1 MASLFC
7 RVFRS
12 AVCATRRTFAHLS
25 PASPVLE
32 ASLVGPERARENSL
46 SRSKG
51 QGKGSMLRSFQC
63 SSMAPP
69 PRTGRRRAKKTPR
82 RKEEE
87 NLDLTL
93 LSLSPP
99 TGPPPRPPPP
109 PPHHHHP
116 AKTQNTTDQ
125 LFLLAASLAGSA
137 LVMKFALDQ
146 LNPNADSKKAAKHKK
161 KEIARRLGLP
171 PGSIETNSYEDVIS
185 LEVVTNDNLDVGGLH
200 DVGGLDDIK
209 VALHQKVIAPL
220 REPALFRSSL
230 LRQAKGVL
238 LFGPPGTG
246 KTMLAKALAA
256 ESGAC
261 FVNVRASTLQSKWF
275 GETNK
280 LVTAVFT
287 LGESFFVS
295 SFFLSPSVF
304 GFTSFLFASLFFSLL
319 FSFSPFPFRLPS
331 KA

>member
-1 MASLFC
+1 
-7 RVFRS
+7 
-12 AVCATRRTFAHLS
+12 
-25 PASPVLE
+25 
-32 ASLVGPERARENSL
+32 
-46 SRSKG
+46 
-51 QGKGSMLRSFQC
+51 
-63 SSMAPP
+63 
-69 PRTGRRRAKKTPR
+69 
-82 RKEEE
+82 
-87 NLDLTL
+87 
-93 LSLSPP
+93 
-99 TGPPPRPPPP
+99 
-109 PPHHHHP
+109 
-116 AKTQNTTDQ
+116 
-125 LFLLAASLAGSA
+125 
-137 LVMKFALDQ
+137 MKFALDQ

-287 LGESFFVS
+287 LGESFFFS
-295 SFFLSPSVF
+295 SFFFVPVGVWFHLLSLV
-304 GFTSFLFASLFFSLL
+304 LSLFLSSLFLLSFSFPLAFEGLNKL
-319 FSFSPFPFRLPS
+319 FSFVSNDKEGEEEENFNPPHTLFAPLSSFPFSKKKKKKKKPPS
-331 KA
+331 SSPRSSSSTRSTPSSARGATRSTRPSRR

>member
-1 MASLFC
+1 
-7 RVFRS
+7 
-12 AVCATRRTFAHLS
+12 
-25 PASPVLE
+25 
-32 ASLVGPERARENSL
+32 
-46 SRSKG
+46 
-51 QGKGSMLRSFQC
+51 
-63 SSMAPP
+63 
-69 PRTGRRRAKKTPR
+69 
-82 RKEEE
+82 
-87 NLDLTL
+87 
-93 LSLSPP
+93 
-99 TGPPPRPPPP
+99 
-109 PPHHHHP
+109 
-116 AKTQNTTDQ
+116 
-125 LFLLAASLAGSA
+125 
-137 LVMKFALDQ
+137 MKFALDQ

-287 LGESFFVS
+287 LGESFFFPLFFCPRRCLVS
-295 SFFLSPSVF
+295 PPFSCPLSF
-304 GFTSFLFASLFFSLL
+304 SLFSFPSLL
-319 FSFSPFPFRLPS
+319 FLSACLRRLEQALLVCF
-331 KA
+331 KRQRR

>member
-1 MASLFC
+1 MLFDGAAPSN
-7 RVFRS
+7 RKKKS
-12 AVCATRRTFAHLS
+12 KKNAAAERRRKPRPH
-25 PASPVLE
+25 P
-32 ASLVGPERARENSL
+32 SL
-46 SRSKG
+46 SLPPNG
-51 QGKGSMLRSFQC
+51 AAP
-63 SSMAPP
+63 APP
-69 PRTGRRRAKKTPR
+69 
-82 RKEEE
+82 
-87 NLDLTL
+87 
-93 LSLSPP
+93 S
-99 TGPPPRPPPP
+99 PP

-287 LGESFFVS
+287 LGESFFFS
-295 SFFLSPSVF
+295 LFFLSPSVF
-304 GFTSFLFASLFFSLL
+304 GFTSFLLSSLFFSLL